1 MENRKNRSRTPAIL
15 RIVNIWLIG
24 GALAIACIL
33 FSLLVGALTMTRSS
47 ESPSDP
53 ATAVV
58 NVIIAPTTTM
68 PSQTSPTALPTDT
81 VPSSNNPGA
90 ITIDAHVQIQGTG
103 GDGLRLRAEPG
114 LNANILVL
122 GSEAEVFRVMD
133 GPVETDGYTWWYL
146 VGPFDDTRLG
156 WAVENYLA
164 IVQNP

>member
-1 MENRKNRSRTPAIL
+1 MENRKNRSHNPAIL
-15 RIVNIWLIG
+15 RIVNIWLII
-24 GALAIACIL
+24 GAVAIACIL
-33 FSLLVGALTMTRSS
+33 FSLLVGALTLTRSP
-47 ESPSDP
+47 ESPSAP

-58 NVIIAPTTTM
+58 NVIVAPTASM
-68 PSQTSPTALPTDT
+68 QAQVSPTVQPTDT
-81 VPSSNNPGA
+81 VPASNNPGV
-90 ITIDAHVQIQGTG
+90 ISIEAHVQIQGTG

-133 GPVETDGYTWWYL
+133 GPVESDGYTWWYL